1 MAGQIPGFDADAVRA
16 GLRLAMTVGLP
27 PATEDQPTFFM
38 PRTVTNTALADEHS
52 VPFDVTARRTVEP
65 PVTVRVPCAIEYFDN
80 AGKLENFGVL
90 VPTKVELTLLD
101 EEYAKVKGFEFVVIG
116 GNRFYYQR
124 TETPLGLVSVGVY
137 KIHCT
142 AEDQT

>member
-1 MAGQIPGFDADAVRA
+1 MAGQVPGFNADVVRA

-27 PATEDQPTFFM
+27 PVLEDQPTFFM
-38 PRTVTNTALADEHS
+38 PRVITNTARADEHR
-52 VPFDVTARRTVEP
+52 VPFDVNAKRVTALP
-65 PVTVRVPCAIEYFDN
+65 LTVRVPCAIEYFDN
-80 AGKLENFGVL
+80 AGKIENFGVL

-101 EEYAKVKGFEFVVIG
+101 QEYVQVKGFEFVVIG

-124 TETPLGLVSVGVY
+124 TETPIGLVSIGVY
-137 KIHCT
+137 VVHCT